1 MMSPDQPM
9 IEISASVLLKAYS
22 CGIFPMAED
31 AESAELH
38 WIDPEFRGMLPLN
51 SVHLPKRLV
60 RTIRQGRFEV
70 RFDNNF
76 AAVIDNCAASRPGRN
91 STWINDRIRTLYGEL
106 FDLGYCHTV
115 ETYSEGKLVGGLYGV
130 ALQGAFFGESMFSTE
145 TDASKVAL
153 VHLCARL
160 IRGGFSL
167 LDTQFITDH
176 LARFGTVEIGRDEFH
191 ERLSHA
197 LQKSADF
204 AALDTGTPPDQIIDI
219 IRSAAAP

>member
-1 MMSPDQPM
+1 MISPDQPM

-31 AESAELH
+31 ADSAELH
-38 WIDPEFRGMLPLN
+38 WIDPEFRGMLPLDG
-51 SVHLPKRLV
+51 VHLPKRLV

-70 RFDNNF
+70 RIDTDF
-76 AAVIDNCAASRPGRN
+76 AAVIDNCAASRPGRY

-115 ETYSEGKLVGGLYGV
+115 ETYSDGKLVGGLYGV

-160 IRGGFSL
+160 IRGGFTL

-176 LARFGTVEIGRDEFH
+176 LSRFGTIEIGRDEFH

-204 AALDTGTPPDQIIDI
+204 AALDTATPPNDI
-219 IRSAAAP
+219 IEIVRSAASS